1 MIIIFFFRSQISSHF
16 SFRRG
21 TKVDNEVSDVN
32 TMELCYQYLM
42 QSDENKNGILSSEE
56 YMAFIHRLSQ
66 KLQPTK
72 IDPDD
77 PTSSTAEKQHDD
89 DIQHDMIRTNGN
101 RLESIMVFNHLSH
114 QTSMNMNQT
123 SEVQQQEKQSAIT
136 KDTSTSTSCTSNA
149 SGEVDCSDSDITSIW
164 LGNNPPHPEV
174 KRQRLRY
181 AKASEPLIWGD
192 VFHLICDE
200 VLLAMDLHTPQS
212 LSFSRYGFAS

>member
-1 MIIIFFFRSQISSHF
+1 M
-16 SFRRG
+16 
-21 TKVDNEVSDVN
+21 K
-32 TMELCYQYLM
+32 LCYQYLI
-42 QSDENKNGILSSEE
+42 QSDENKNGILSSKE

-66 KLQPTK
+66 RLQPTT

-77 PTSSTAEKQHDD
+77 PTSSTVVKQHDDD
-89 DIQHDMIRTNGN
+89 DIQHDMIRTNAN

-114 QTSMNMNQT
+114 QTRMKQP
-123 SEVQQQEKQSAIT
+123 SEVQQQEKQTAIT
-136 KDTSTSTSCTSNA
+136 EDTSTSTSCTSNA

-164 LGNNPPHPEV
+164 LGKNPSHLEV

-181 AKASEPLIWGD
+181 TKASEPLIWGD

-212 LSFSRYGFAS
+212 LSLSRYRFAS